1 VQRIAVYLA
10 FEGIDTV
17 GKSTQIDRL
26 AARFPGCVVTK
37 EPGGTSLGERLR
49 AIILDEGGL
58 EPRAET
64 LLFLADRAQHSER
77 VIRPNLERL
86 ILSDRSF
93 LSGIA
98 YAHVLQGY
106 PVDTLLQLNRFA
118 TGGLFPD
125 AVVLFLIDEAT
136 LKARLGEKAR
146 DAIEKRGTGYMM
158 RVQKALEELSDL
170 LDLDTLV
177 VDATRPVD
185 EITEEI
191 HHFIKERL

>member
-1 VQRIAVYLA
+1 VYIA

-37 EPGGTSLGERLR
+37 EPGGTPLGEKLR

-77 VIRPNLERL
+77 VIRPNLGKL
-86 ILSDRSF
+86 ILSDRSL

-106 PVDTLLQLNRFA
+106 AIDTLLQLNRFA

-125 AVVLFLIDEAT
+125 AVILFTIDEAS
-136 LKARLGEKAR
+136 LKSRLGEKAH
-146 DAIEKRGTGYMM
+146 DAIEKRGIGYMM
-158 RVQKALEELSDL
+158 RVQKVLEELCDL
-170 LDLDTLV
+170 LEIDHLAI
-177 VDATRPVD
+177 DATLPI
-185 EITEEI
+185 ETITDTI
-191 HHFIKERL
+191 TPFIKERL

>member
-1 VQRIAVYLA
+1 MYIA

-37 EPGGTSLGERLR
+37 EPGGTPLGEKLR

-77 VIRPNLERL
+77 VIRPNLGKL
-86 ILSDRSF
+86 ILSDRSL

-106 PVDTLLQLNRFA
+106 AIDTLLQLNRFA
-118 TGGLFPD
+118 TGGLFPE
-125 AVVLFLIDEAT
+125 AVILFTIDEAS
-136 LKARLGEKAR
+136 LKSRLGEKAH
-146 DAIEKRGTGYMM
+146 DAIEKRGIGYMM
-158 RVQKALEELSDL
+158 RVQKVLEELCDL
-170 LDLDTLV
+170 LEIDHLAI
-177 VDATRPVD
+177 DATLPI
-185 EITEEI
+185 ETITDTI
-191 HHFIKERL
+191 TPFIKERL

>member
-1 VQRIAVYLA
+1 MYIA

-37 EPGGTSLGERLR
+37 EPGGTPLGEKLR

-77 VIRPNLERL
+77 VIRPNLGKL
-86 ILSDRSF
+86 ILSDRSL

-106 PVDTLLQLNRFA
+106 AVDTLLQLNRFA
-118 TGGLFPD
+118 TGELFPD
-125 AVVLFLIDEAT
+125 AVVLFTIDEAS
-136 LKARLGEKAR
+136 LKSRLGGKAH
-146 DAIEKRGTGYMM
+146 DAIEKRGIGYMM
-158 RVQKALEELSDL
+158 RVQKVLEELCDL
-170 LDLDTLV
+170 LEIDHLAI
-177 VDATRPVD
+177 DATLPVETVTD
-185 EITEEI
+185 TITP
-191 HHFIKERL
+191 FIKERL

>member
-1 VQRIAVYLA
+1 VYIA

-37 EPGGTSLGERLR
+37 EPGGTPLGEKLR

-77 VIRPNLERL
+77 VIRPNLGKL
-86 ILSDRSF
+86 ILSDRSL

-106 PVDTLLQLNRFA
+106 AIDTLLQLNRFA
-118 TGGLFPD
+118 TGGLFPE
-125 AVVLFLIDEAT
+125 AVILFTIDEAS
-136 LKARLGEKAR
+136 LKSRLGEKAH
-146 DAIEKRGTGYMM
+146 DAIEKRGIGYML
-158 RVQKALEELSDL
+158 RVQETMGELVDL
-170 LDLDTLV
+170 LDIDHLVIDATAPLDT
-177 VDATRPVD
+177 
-185 EITEEI
+185 ITETI
-191 HHFIKERL
+191 YQHIKERL